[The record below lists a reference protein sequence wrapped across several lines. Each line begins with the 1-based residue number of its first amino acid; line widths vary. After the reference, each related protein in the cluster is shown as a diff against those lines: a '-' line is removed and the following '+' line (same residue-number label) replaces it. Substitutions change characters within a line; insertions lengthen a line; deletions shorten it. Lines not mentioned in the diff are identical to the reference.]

1 MCQASRHAATVRK
14 LQADQNTEPK
24 PVGSPPLQTETA
36 ELASQL
42 ELAETDFVSQRDQ
55 LTKGQAD
62 STELR
67 AKAKEADEKQS
78 TLRQSSKEAASAQ
91 DVLKADLE
99 TERGKGSEAQAEVD
113 GYLGLS
119 GV

>member
-1 MCQASRHAATVRK
+1 M
-14 LQADQNTEPK
+14 
-24 PVGSPPLQTETA
+24 QTETA

-78 TLRQSSKEAASAQ
+78 TLRESSNEAASAQ

-99 TERGKGSEAQAEVD
+99 TEREKGSEAQAEVD
-113 GYLGLS
+113 GYLDWS